1 MHREIEICSREG
13 SRDSVRVEEMQLQNF
28 YSIFSNFQPRKGIL
42 DYRLVRGIIL
52 KLKSDFVSSKIM
64 VSQYETNFLVAHHNI
79 ISFHES
85 S

>member
-1 MHREIEICSREG
+1 ML
-13 SRDSVRVEEMQLQNF
+13 LQNF

-52 KLKSDFVSSKIM
+52 KLKSDFVSLKIM
-64 VSQYETNFLVAHHNI
+64 VCQYETNFLVARHNI